1 MTTISLRPARPS
13 DWAAIELLLSANR
26 LPLAGARDHLDTFL
40 VAEDDSGVVGCTGVE
55 LRGEVALLRSVAVAP
70 SRQHQGIGR
79 QMVSAML
86 AQASSRRLKS
96 LALLTTTAR
105 EWFEGFGFRVV
116 DRAMAP
122 APLKASAEFQGA
134 CPASAEFLVLEI
146 QAFSGAAARLQ
157 TLPVAVLGAGPV
169 GLAAAAQL
177 IERGIPFFVLEA
189 GSRVGANLLDYGHVR
204 LFSPWRYNASPAMVR
219 LLEGT
224 GWKQPAEEDLPLAT
238 EVVTELLEPFA
249 RLPQVA
255 GALHLSTRV
264 LAVTREGFDKVKSTG
279 REDAPFIVRALRDGK
294 VVEFN
299 ARAVVDSTGTWNQ
312 PNPLGAGGLAAQ
324 GEEQAAGR
332 IFYGIPD
339 VLGAHR
345 ARYAGKRTLVVGA
358 GHSAANTL
366 LALAQLAAEVP
377 TTELVWSV
385 RSPVLTRVFGGGDAD
400 ALSARGALG
409 SALRA
414 LRDSGAMAFH
424 AGMRVTRIE
433 QQGDKL
439 GVVGVDTQGQELR
452 LEGIDEIVCATG
464 QRPDL
469 QLTREL
475 RVKLDPW
482 LECNEALGPLIDPN
496 LHSCGTVR
504 PHGHRELSHPES
516 GLYTVGVK
524 SYGRAPTFL
533 MATGFEQV
541 RSVVAALAGDL
552 QAADRVELDLPQT
565 GVCSVSFA
573 SAATPKS
580 AESRGA
586 SNTSSCSTTSCGA
599 PAEPEEIASKAAT
612 CGVAPKGAAASS
624 CGTGGAQGVTKVGCG
639 PAKAGVP
646 EVERAAASCC

>member
-1 MTTISLRPARPS
+1 MTTISLRPAKPS
-13 DWAAIELLLSANR
+13 DWAAIELLLAANR
-26 LPLAGARDHLDTFL
+26 LPLAGARDHLETFL
-40 VAEDDSGVVGCTGVE
+40 VAADESGVVGCAGVE
-55 LRGEVALLRSVAVAP
+55 VRGEVALLRSVAVAP
-70 SRQHQGIGR
+70 SRQGQGIGR
-79 QMVSAML
+79 QMVGAML
-86 AQASSRRLKS
+86 AQASSRGIKS

-105 EWFEGFGFRVV
+105 DWFKGFGFRVV
-116 DRAMAP
+116 DSALAP
-122 APLKASAEFQGA
+122 APLRASAEFQGA
-134 CPASAEFLVLEI
+134 CPASAEFLMLEL
-146 QAFSGAAARLQ
+146 QAASGAAARLQ
-157 TLPVAVLGAGPV
+157 ALPVAVLGAGPV

-177 IERGIPFFVLEA
+177 IERGIPFFILET
-189 GSRVGANLLDYGHVR
+189 GSRVGSNLLDYGHVR

-219 LLEGT
+219 LLEAS
-224 GWKQPAEEDLPLAT
+224 GWTRPADEDLPLAA
-238 EVVTELLEPFA
+238 EVVSQLLEPFA

-255 GALHLSTRV
+255 NALHLSTRV

-279 REDAPFIVRALRDGK
+279 REAAPFIVRALHAGK
-294 VVEFN
+294 VVEYS
-299 ARAVVDSTGTWNQ
+299 ARAVIDSTGTWNQ

-366 LALAQLAAEVP
+366 LALAQLALEVP
-377 TTELVWSV
+377 ATELVWSV
-385 RSPVLTRVFGGGDAD
+385 RSPVLTRVFGGGEAD

-409 SALRA
+409 SALKA
-414 LRDSGAMAFH
+414 LRDSGAMTFH
-424 AGMRVTRIE
+424 AGLRVTRIE
-433 QQGDKL
+433 QSEAKL
-439 GVVGVDTQGQELR
+439 SVIGVDTQGRELR

-469 QLTREL
+469 DLTREL

-504 PHGHRELSHPES
+504 PHGHRELGHPET

-552 QAADRVELDLPQT
+552 QAADRVELDLPET

-573 SAATPKS
+573 TAPAARTAQSCGASAAT
-580 AESRGA
+580 
-586 SNTSSCSTTSCGA
+586 SCSTTSCSA
-599 PAEPEEIASKAAT
+599 PTKPEEVVSKAAS
-612 CGVAPKGAAASS
+612 CGVAAKSTAASS
-624 CGTGGAQGVTKVGCG
+624 CGTGGSQGMAASGCG
-639 PAKAGVP
+639 PDKVEVP
-646 EVERAAASCC
+646 ELKRAAASCC